1 MTIQMPY
8 RLILIGLFGALF
20 MMFTLVSANAHK
32 GHQEPDPEPVQVEE
46 TANEETANKDTDDGH
61 MEGDAHDGDENDEQ
75 DTSGAAGTTVEAAGG
90 HHDAAEALDDETETF
105 SERLTSW
112 LGSFHPAAVHI
123 PIGLLIAAL
132 LGELLLMATGQPVYA
147 SIVRYCIW
155 IGALGALIAAPLGW
169 LSAGFQL
176 TDAKEIITTHRWVG
190 TSAAV
195 WSILLLAM
203 LSRTEPSGSRTLL
216 RVALVVGAGLVAY
229 NGYLGGLIIHG
240 LDAHAF

>member
-1 MTIQMPY
+1 MTTHMPY

-32 GHQEPDPEPVQVEE
+32 GHQEPDPEPVQVEK
-46 TANEETANKDTDDGH
+46 TADNNTDDGH
-61 MEGDAHDGDENDEQ
+61 MEGDAHDGEAHESDEH
-75 DTSGAAGTTVEAAGG
+75 DTSSAAGATNEAAGG
-90 HHDAAEALDDETETF
+90 HHGAAETLDDETKTF

-132 LGELLLMATGQPVYA
+132 LGELLLMVTGQPVYA

-190 TSAAV
+190 TSAAT
-195 WSILLLAM
+195 WSIILLFILGA
-203 LSRTEPSGSRTLL
+203 TKEGGSRTLL
-216 RVALVVGAGLVAY
+216 RLALLIGAGLVAY